1 MLLNESK
8 LKTLIKRLIK
18 EVTDEY
24 SVFYDDFPG
33 EDKIDS
39 DYDKVLREALKRI
52 NRDIKLMKDI
62 RSGHDPHQYEDIVNK
77 DTTFQSRPEVIDPE
91 DEPLVMKHII
101 NAYREHTG
109 DNREDFA
116 LENKIYR
123 LGGDVLSIEKA
134 VKILFNMIKVKK

>member
-8 LKTLIKRLIK
+8 LKTLIKSLIK

-77 DTTFQSRPEVIDPE
+77 DTTFQSRPEVIDPK

-109 DNREDFA
+109 DNRKDFA
-116 LENKIYR
+116 LENKIYSM
-123 LGGDVLSIEKA
+123 GGDVLSIEKA
-134 VKILFNMIKVKK
+134 VKILFMPDPS